1 MSKYRSLDFTETFLA
16 TFASRDFSAAERRL
30 ILKAVRLL
38 DDNERHPSLRVHQL
52 HGDREGSWSA
62 SAPAELRVTFERHDG
77 GRKRLLTCSH
87 HYAR

>member
-1 MSKYRSLDFTETFLA
+1 VTTYRSLDFTETFLT
-16 TFASRDFSAAERRL
+16 TFSSRDFSAAERRL
-30 ILKAVRLL
+30 ILKALRLL
-38 DDNERHPSLRVHQL
+38 DENERHQSLRIHQL

-62 SAPAELRVTFERHDG
+62 SASAELRVTFEHRDE